1 MKSIHFSMLCYS
13 GAVEKSNIVDLLISQ
28 MESYTADLER
38 MVEEK
43 TLAFQ
48 EEKTKADALL
58 NQILPSYVVQIVG
71 LNNSVSSLWMI
82 WMFFKNGLKTVFE
95 IFLDTLLTTVL
106 REMFES
112 LLKLCLQNFEKV
124 LKSCLAVF

>member
-1 MKSIHFSMLCYS
+1 MVLMGVDGCRWVLMGVAVVIIEFSPR

-58 NQILPSYVVQIVG
+58 NQILPS
-71 LNNSVSSLWMI
+71 
-82 WMFFKNGLKTVFE
+82 
-95 IFLDTLLTTVL
+95 
-106 REMFES
+106 
-112 LLKLCLQNFEKV
+112 
-124 LKSCLAVF
+124 